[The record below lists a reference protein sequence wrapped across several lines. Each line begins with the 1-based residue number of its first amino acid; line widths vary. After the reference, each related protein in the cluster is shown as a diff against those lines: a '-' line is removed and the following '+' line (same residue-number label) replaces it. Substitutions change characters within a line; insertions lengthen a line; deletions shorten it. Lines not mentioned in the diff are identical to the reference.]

1 MSVPELIIVGGTRFG
16 TAGAE
21 PGGLAVIDGL
31 ISAVGPDDELRNLA
45 GPRTEVVDLAG
56 GFVLP
61 GFQDAHVHPGQG
73 GWERA
78 GCDLTGSGGRAGYV
92 ARITAHAATLPVG
105 GWVLGGGWSMDAFPG
120 GVPTAGEL
128 DPLTGGRPAYL
139 PNRDHHSAW
148 VNTEALRRA
157 GIDAHT
163 PDPVDGRIERDA
175 AGNPTGALHEG
186 AMHLVGAIV
195 PTPDIDDLRRALLT
209 GQAYLHSLGITGW
222 QDAIVGDSPLMPD
235 FFDAYLELDAAGLLT
250 ARVAGALWWDRGA
263 GVEQLPFLVD
273 RRAQSGG
280 ARFSAP
286 AVKIMLDGVC
296 ETGTAALLADYLH
309 DGRPDGNR
317 GMFFVDPDRLADYA
331 TALDAAGFGIHLHAL
346 GDAAVRVALDALE
359 YARKENGPSDNRH
372 HIAHLQVVD
381 PADVPRFG
389 RLDVTANCQALW
401 ACADPPM
408 TELTLPVLGE
418 PRSSWQYPFGA
429 IHAAGGR
436 LALGSDWPVSSP
448 DPLAIVQTAVTRTVP
463 DEAGGSPFL
472 PGQRLDLT
480 VALTAATAGSAHV
493 NRLDDRTG
501 RLRPGF
507 AADLALLDR
516 DPFTVLPTEIADLQ
530 VVGTIVAGRWVH
542 RASDGPL

>member
-1 MSVPELIIVGGTRFG
+1 MIAPDLIIVGGTRFG
-16 TAGAE
+16 ADGAE
-21 PGGLAVIDGL
+21 PGGLAVTDGL
-31 ISAVGPDDELRNLA
+31 ISAAAGDDELRSLA
-45 GPRTEVVDLAG
+45 DRRTEIVDLAG
-56 GFVLP
+56 GFVMP

-78 GCDLTGSGGRAGYV
+78 ACDLTGLDGRAGYA
-92 ARITAHAATLPVG
+92 ARIADHVATLPTD

-120 GVPTAGEL
+120 GLPTAAEL

-148 VNTEALRRA
+148 VNTVALRRA

-186 AMHLVGAIV
+186 AMHLVGGIV
-195 PTPDIDDLRRALLT
+195 PEPGAGDLRRALLA
-209 GQAYLHSLGITGW
+209 GQAHLHSFGITGW
-222 QDAIVGDSPLMPD
+222 QDAIVGDSPLIPD
-235 FFDAYLELDAAGLLT
+235 FFDAYIDLDNAGLLT
-250 ARVAGALWWDRGA
+250 ARVAGALWWNRAAGA
-263 GVEQLPFLVD
+263 EQLPFLVD
-273 RRAQSGG
+273 RRER
-280 ARFSAP
+280 ARGPRFAAP

-296 ETGTAALLADYLH
+296 ETRTAALLADYLQ
-309 DGRPDGNR
+309 DGRPDGTR
-317 GMFFVDPDRLADYA
+317 GMFFVDPDRLAGYA

-359 YARKENGPSDNRH
+359 AARKSNGPSDNRH
-372 HIAHLQVVD
+372 HLAHLQVVD
-381 PADVPRFG
+381 PTDVPRFA

-401 ACADPPM
+401 ACADSAM

-463 DEAGGSPFL
+463 EDHGGPPFL
-472 PGQRLDLT
+472 PKQRLDLT

-516 DPFTVLPTEIADLQ
+516 DPFTVPPTEISGLG
-530 VVGTIVAGRWVH
+530 VVGTVVAGRWVH
-542 RASDGPL
+542 RATDGPL